1 MGLKQM
7 VLAVMVVN
15 HIRLCESSF
24 EKLNTSLGEDQNV
37 LFGSGKFF
45 DTQIVS
51 MYLCICGIFMMSL
64 QMHFSFAV
72 RER

>member
-24 EKLNTSLGEDQNV
+24 EKFDTSLGEDQNV

-51 MYLCICGIFMMSL
+51 MYLYVV
-64 QMHFSFAV
+64 FS
-72 RER
+72 